1 MHVEGQKSEAT
12 LYCSLSVDQ
21 IYVPNFATTM
31 LVSFCTWNHN
41 LCEHILR
48 KITFAFV
55 FQRI

>member
-41 LCEHILR
+41 LFEYISR
-48 KITFAFV
+48 EITFSFALR
-55 FQRI
+55 RI